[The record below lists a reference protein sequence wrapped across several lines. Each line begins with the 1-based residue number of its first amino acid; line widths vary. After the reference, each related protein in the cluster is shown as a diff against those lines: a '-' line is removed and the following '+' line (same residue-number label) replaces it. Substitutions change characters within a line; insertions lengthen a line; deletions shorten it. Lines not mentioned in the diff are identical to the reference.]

1 MKLCITT
8 LSENTAGLGNFMG
21 EWGISVLVESDD
33 LSLLFDT
40 GQGISAAYNADLLG
54 IDLSRVGKI
63 ILSHGHYD
71 HTGGL
76 RLILRKMRRD
86 IEIIAHPD
94 IWAAKY
100 VRHGDQK
107 EQYVGIPFQRDELES
122 LGANFNLRR
131 QATRITDSI
140 MTTGE
145 VPMVTDFE
153 KIAPNLLV
161 KEAAGFK
168 PDRLLDDQAL
178 VITTELGLVVVL
190 GCSHHGV
197 INTLYHAQ
205 QLTGERRIYMVVGG
219 CHLMAAS
226 PEQIESTITALKELD
241 IQRLGVSHCT
251 GLHAAS
257 IMAREFGDRFF
268 FNNAGTVIRLP

>member
-1 MKLCITT
+1 
-8 LSENTAGLGNFMG
+8 
-21 EWGISVLVESDD
+21 
-33 LSLLFDT
+33 
-40 GQGISAAYNADLLG
+40 
-54 IDLSRVGKI
+54 
-63 ILSHGHYD
+63 
-71 HTGGL
+71 
-76 RLILRKMRRD
+76 
-86 IEIIAHPD
+86 
-94 IWAAKY
+94 
-100 VRHGDQK
+100 
-107 EQYVGIPFQRDELES
+107 
-122 LGANFNLRR
+122 
-131 QATRITDSI
+131 
-140 MTTGE
+140 
-145 VPMVTDFE
+145 MVTDFE